1 MLSQRQRSKLLP
13 YIYLLPCLILIAAI
27 LLYPVLVGIY
37 TSLLDRDMYTM
48 EGVFVGLRNFRRLAD
63 EPVFLL
69 ALGNTLWW
77 TGTVVAGQY
86 VLGLMLALLLNE
98 DVRGRFVFRA
108 LILVPWVVPLAVAA
122 VAWKWIY
129 AEYYGILN
137 HILRSLGIIRHNVA
151 WLANHETAMWS
162 VIAVGIWK
170 GIPFVAIVLLAAL
183 QSIPREEYEAAM
195 IDGAGSL
202 QSFIHITLP
211 NLRGISFIVIVLT
224 TIWNFNQFDLTHILT
239 RGGPGNATQ
248 LLSTYTYQLFFS
260 AFQFSF
266 AAAVAVVMLVV
277 LMCLTV
283 IYVRRII

>member
-1 MLSQRQRSKLLP
+1 MLSQRRRTKLLP
-13 YIYLLPCLILIAAI
+13 YLYLVPCLILIGAI

-37 TSLLDRDMYTM
+37 TSLLSRDMFDM
-48 EGVFVGLRNFRRLAD
+48 VGRFVGLQNFRALAD
-63 EPVFLL
+63 DRVFLL

-77 TGTVVAGQY
+77 TGTVVLGQY
-86 VLGLMLALLLNE
+86 VLGMMLALLLNE

-108 LILVPWVVPLAVAA
+108 LILVPWVIPLAVAA

-137 HILRSLGIIRHNVA
+137 HILRSLGIISGNVA

-162 VIAVGIWK
+162 VITVGIWK

-195 IDGAGSL
+195 IDGAGGL
-202 QSFIHITLP
+202 QSFVHITLP
-211 NLRGISFIVIVLT
+211 HLRGISFIVIVLT

-239 RGGPGNATQ
+239 RGGPGDATQ
-248 LLSTYTYQLFFS
+248 LLSTYTYQLYFS

-277 LMCLTV
+277 LMSLTV
-283 IYVRRII
+283 IYIKRII